1 MTGEGAIK
9 ARGICLFWDG
19 FGIESLVLYNG
30 AMCQGIQLRNKEGSA
45 FGSSMQGPKS
55 QHRATHPRAEAE
67 GATFGL
73 DFILLLGAQ
82 LMLLVAP
89 GMLNVAHPSTP
100 IGVPRGHPEL
110 HTQSLSAF
118 GFFPQVENE
127 LIKLEAHFAR
137 FTLPGYGLKCVS
149 RTNLFSKCL

>member
-30 AMCQGIQLRNKEGSA
+30 AICQGIQLRNKEGSA

-73 DFILLLGAQ
+73 DCILLLGAQ
-82 LMLLVAP
+82 LMLLVER
-89 GMLNVAHPSTP
+89 STP

-137 FTLPGYGLKCVS
+137 VVRGCGL
-149 RTNLFSKCL
+149 